1 MKTINDLVREKLSE
15 YMGKQN
21 LTQYKLA
28 ELSGLPYSTVK
39 SIMQKRTKGM
49 SLKTVILLSYGL
61 RISPSEFISGDE
73 FSADNLNLD

>member
-1 MKTINDLVREKLSE
+1 MKTINDVVRDKLFA

-28 ELSGLPYSTVK
+28 ELSGLPYSTIK

-49 SLKTVILLSYGL
+49 SLRTVILLSQALG
-61 RISPSEFISGDE
+61 ITPSEFISGDE